1 MFGRLRFPLSCIVQ
15 WSKHEYW
22 QNSCTRWNISSKT
35 VNMTNICHLRISPHR
50 SALPKRVFQAA
61 FWLHSRAITYVLNVI
76 LLITTSNCVD
86 FCLLFDIFRFQI
98 DMILMFVKDFR
109 LFYENSCKN
118 IWPVHKIPIHLHR
131 QK

>member
-35 VNMTNICHLRISPHR
+35 VNMTDICHLCISPHR
-50 SALPKRVFQAA
+50 STPPKRVFPAA
-61 FWLHSRAITYVLNVI
+61 FWLYSRAITYILNVI
-76 LLITTSNCVD
+76 LLMITSNYVD
-86 FCLLFDIFRFQI
+86 FCLLFDVFCFHI
-98 DMILMFVKDFR
+98 DMFLMFIKDFR
-109 LFYENSCKN
+109 WFYEKSCKN
-118 IWPVHKIPIHLHR
+118 IWQVHKIPIHLHR